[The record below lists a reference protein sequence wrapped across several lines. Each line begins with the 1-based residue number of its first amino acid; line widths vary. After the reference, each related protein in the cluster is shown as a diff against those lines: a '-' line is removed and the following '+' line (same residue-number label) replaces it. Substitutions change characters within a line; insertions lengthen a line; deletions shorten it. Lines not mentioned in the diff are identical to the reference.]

1 MEEQKF
7 VCPFCGKE
15 HKTKQAC
22 SSHKGKCK
30 QNPNAV
36 ISVHSELW
44 YNAIREA
51 AKRRKVTYVTYLEI
65 CPFCKKEWRTTK
77 SGFSSHKKYCEANPN
92 KENCSWK
99 GSFHTEQTKKRISE
113 GVKKAHDEG
122 RGHTW
127 QNRYLCP
134 SYAEKWLYEVL
145 NNANIQYEKEKA
157 FKGFFLD
164 VVVGNK
170 VIEIDGEQHYDE
182 NKFPEKIERDKR
194 KDALLKE
201 EGFSEL
207 RLRWSE
213 VRKDTEKAAKMIFDF
228 LS

>member
-7 VCPFCGKE
+7 VCPYCGKK

-22 SSHKGKCK
+22 SSHKGSCK
-30 QNPNAV
+30 LNPNRRIKSQRWLDAMKDV
-36 ISVHSELW
+36 
-44 YNAIREA
+44 AKKREA
-51 AKRRKVTYVTYLEI
+51 ALAIRRLET
-65 CPFCKKEWRTTK
+65 CPFCNLQWETNK
-77 SGFSSHKKYCEANPN
+77 SGFGLHIKYCTKNPDRVDGA
-92 KENCSWK
+92 WK
-99 GSFHTEQTKKRISE
+99 GRHHTDGERKKISE
-113 GVKKAHDEG
+113 GAKKAHDEG

-127 QNRYLCP
+127 QNRYLNP
-134 SYAEKWLYEVL
+134 SYAEQWLYDVL

-170 VIEIDGEQHYDE
+170 VIEIDGEQHYDKI
-182 NKFPEKIERDKR
+182 KFPEQLERDKR
-194 KDALLKE
+194 KDALLKQ

-213 VRKDTEKAAKMIFDF
+213 VRKDTEKAAQQIFNF
-228 LS
+228 LK